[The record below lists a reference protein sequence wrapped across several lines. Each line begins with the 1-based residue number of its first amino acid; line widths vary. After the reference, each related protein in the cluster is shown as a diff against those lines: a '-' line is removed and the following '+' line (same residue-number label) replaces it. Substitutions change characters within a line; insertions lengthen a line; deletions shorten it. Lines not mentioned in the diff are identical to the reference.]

1 MHRTT
6 PTTKNYP
13 APTIN
18 SAKVE
23 KFCSWGYYEGV
34 NECWLFSTSS
44 SEYHHF
50 SWPLASSF
58 KILICSFFYPQHK
71 YPDTSSHLFKP
82 FYISVSYFSTF
93 PLLFTQ
99 PNSIFKS
106 KPKLTSSQKGPSY
119 PNPSAS
125 LSLYL
130 LVIVTLGMFLP
141 FLTLSFLI
149 CELGNDGA
157 FYGSQYPQPL
167 ANQLSKLLR
176 NTAKLKEDSL
186 RTKQS

>member
-1 MHRTT
+1 M
-6 PTTKNYP
+6 
-13 APTIN
+13 
-18 SAKVE
+18 
-23 KFCSWGYYEGV
+23 
-34 NECWLFSTSS
+34 
-44 SEYHHF
+44 
-50 SWPLASSF
+50 
-58 KILICSFFYPQHK
+58 CSFFYPQHK

-82 FYISVSYFSTF
+82 FHISVSTSAPSPYSSHSQI
-93 PLLFTQ
+93 L
-99 PNSIFKS
+99 SVFKS
-106 KPKLTSSQKGPSY
+106 KPKLISSQKGPSY

-167 ANQLSKLLR
+167 SNQVSKLLR